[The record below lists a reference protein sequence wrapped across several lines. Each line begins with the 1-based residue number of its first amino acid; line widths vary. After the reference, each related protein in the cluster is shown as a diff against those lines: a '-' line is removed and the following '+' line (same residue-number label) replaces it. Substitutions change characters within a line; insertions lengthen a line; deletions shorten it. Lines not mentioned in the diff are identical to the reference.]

1 MANLSVLS
9 PGKWIL
15 DMLGKNIFR
24 PIFDLFWH
32 LDIFQKIRS
41 GPLTLARQGS
51 ILAGAPT
58 VQSDYRQKISQIRYR
73 GLSWTKKATKNHQ
86 IKRKQQKTYL
96 KFKK

>member
-15 DMLGKNIFR
+15 DIFGKNIFR
-24 PIFDLFWH
+24 FFIFFAVSTFLK
-32 LDIFQKIRS
+32 KIRS

-58 VQSDYRQKISQIRYR
+58 VQMDGVITTEKSMAPQSQ
-73 GLSWTKKATKNHQ
+73 GQHLHLATYDKPAHL
-86 IKRKQQKTYL
+86 IEE
-96 KFKK
+96 